1 MSKQIK
7 TFTFLARTAPYGN
20 NRSSL
25 LLDIALASS
34 VFDQKSNYVFM
45 DDGIYQLLKGQNA
58 DLIQSKTF
66 GKTIEALSLY
76 GIDDIYVLE
85 KSLKER
91 SVSEKDLLLDPVILS
106 QEKLKLLIET
116 SNNLI
121 SL

>member
-1 MSKQIK
+1 MSKKIK

-58 DLIQSKTF
+58 DHIQAKTF
-66 GKTIEALSLY
+66 GKAIEALSLY

-85 KSLKER
+85 RSLKER
-91 SVSEKDLLLDPVILS
+91 CVSEKDLMLNPIVLN
-106 QEKLKLLIET
+106 QNRLKLLIKN
-116 SNNLI
+116 SRNLI
-121 SL
+121 TL